1 MFYSVRV
8 HTHSD
13 HPNHLLR
20 RKSLW
25 TMMNTKTKTITGLE
39 VKLMDEAMLI
49 APRIILVH
57 IEAYLNGTSF
67 LSSFVLI

>member
-1 MFYSVRV
+1 
-8 HTHSD
+8 
-13 HPNHLLR
+13 
-20 RKSLW
+20 
-25 TMMNTKTKTITGLE
+25 MNTKTKTITGLE